1 MLFGD
6 SILTPRANTYYDG
19 GNNGLGF
26 IDTPVGKVE
35 PPSNNSGGTSVG
47 ESTSPKRV
55 EPSAPI
61 EPAPE
66 PSNWGVS
73 NTGDGEAV
81 ATSPKRVEPSSPVEP
96 TNWGEGAVSEGS
108 REPERPPLS
117 EELID
122 KIVNRPIEPTTGYVQ
137 SDGTVGYEPEKPGD
151 KEIKEAAAF
160 DRIKTAALAEED
172 RRKREYGI
180 KDSDTNENK
189 ATKEPVRISENNDNN
204 AFAASQINTG
214 INRTPEQVVMSSAG
228 GGARANRSTLANRA
242 VFGGMSNSAHPG
254 YSLFGGV

>member
-19 GNNGLGF
+19 GNNGLGV

-35 PPSNNSGGTSVG
+35 QPNNNSGGTSVG
-47 ESTSPKRV
+47 VSTSPKRV
-55 EPSAPI
+55 EPSTPV

-81 ATSPKRVEPSSPVEP
+81 ATSPKRVEPNTPVEP
-96 TNWGEGAVSEGS
+96 INWGEGAVSEGS
-108 REPERPPLS
+108 TEAERPPLS

-122 KIVNRPIEPTTGYVQ
+122 QIVNRPIEPTTGYVQ
-137 SDGTVGYEPEKPGD
+137 PDGTVGYEPEEPGD
-151 KEIKEAAAF
+151 KEIKEAAAI
-160 DRIKTAALAEED
+160 DRIKTAALAEEG
-172 RRKREYGI
+172 RRVRESG
-180 KDSDTNENK
+180 KDSGTNENK

-204 AFAASQINTG
+204 AFAASQMNTG

-228 GGARANRSTLANRA
+228 GGARNNRSTLANKA
-242 VFGGMSNSAHPG
+242 IFGGMSSSAHPG